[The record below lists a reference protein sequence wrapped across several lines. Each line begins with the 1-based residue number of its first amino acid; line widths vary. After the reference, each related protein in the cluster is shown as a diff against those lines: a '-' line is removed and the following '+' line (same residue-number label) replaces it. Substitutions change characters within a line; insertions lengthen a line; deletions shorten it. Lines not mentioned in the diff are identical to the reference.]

1 MWTKQQAKEDVIMT
15 YSLDHRSGNHL
26 DLLGDRY
33 RLLATGD
40 QTDGSIAVVEVTVSP
55 GGGVPPHVDN
65 NEAIGWYV
73 LDGSLVFMVEG
84 EEQTLAAGGWIYSPR
99 GVLHTF
105 RNASDRPARALLL
118 ALPAGLDGFFREAG
132 RSIDPEDDTRLP
144 TDDEISAA
152 MAAAPR
158 YGLDFPAPAA

>member
-1 MWTKQQAKEDVIMT
+1 MT
-15 YSLDHRSGNHL
+15 YSLDHRSGQHI

-40 QTDGSIAVVEVTVSP
+40 QTGGSIAVVEVTVGP

-73 LDGSLVFMVEG
+73 LEGSLVFMVES
-84 EEQTLAAGGWIYSPR
+84 EERTLDAGGWIYSPK

-105 RNASDRPARALLL
+105 RNASGKSARALLL

-132 RSIDPEDDTRLP
+132 RALGPEDDPRPP
-144 TDDEISAA
+144 TESEIAAA
-152 MAAAPR
+152 MAAAPL
-158 YGLDFPAPAA
+158 YGLDFPAPSP

>member
-1 MWTKQQAKEDVIMT
+1 MT
-15 YSLDHRSGNHL
+15 YSLDHRSGHHV

-40 QTDGSIAVVEVTVSP
+40 QTAGSIAVVEVTVRP
-55 GGGVPPHVDN
+55 GGGVPPHIDN

-84 EEQTLAAGGWIYSPR
+84 EEQTLDAGAWIYSPK

-105 RNASDRPARALLL
+105 RNASERQARALLL
-118 ALPAGLDGFFREAG
+118 ALPAGLDDFFREAG
-132 RSIDPEDDTRLP
+132 RAIGPEDDPRPP
-144 TDDEISAA
+144 TNAEIATA
-152 MAAAPR
+152 MTAAPR
-158 YGLDFPAPAA
+158 YGLDFPAPSA

>member
-1 MWTKQQAKEDVIMT
+1 MT
-15 YSLDHRSGNHL
+15 YSLDQRSGHQF
-26 DLLGDRY
+26 DVLGDRY
-33 RLLATGD
+33 RLLATGA

-55 GGGVPPHVDN
+55 GGGAPPHIDN

-84 EEQTLAAGGWIYSPR
+84 KEQTLQAGGWIYSPK

-105 RNASDRPARALLL
+105 RNASEQPARALLL
-118 ALPAGLDGFFREAG
+118 ALPAGLDGFFREVG
-132 RSIDPEDDTRLP
+132 RAINPEDNPKPP
-144 TDDEISAA
+144 TNVEIATA

-158 YGLDFPAPAA
+158 YGLDFPVPSA